1 MNSKH
6 CPHCHCST
14 MVVKKGNTSSGRQR
28 YKCKKCNKSWTAK
41 PHPQILAKK
50 IWHDLMWHNQ
60 NLDELS
66 EKYGLCRRTIRK
78 KLDLYNPPEITPST
92 KDKDTIVIAMDVT
105 FFKRTGGVLTVINVH
120 NGKTLY
126 QAETGDYET
135 VWDYEKAI
143 QTLHKY
149 EVCPKAAVVDGK
161 KGVIEMLEGY
171 GILVQMCQFHQ
182 QKIVRKYIRKDPIL
196 AENRSI
202 KELTDALTHVHRK
215 TFESMVYVWRAVN
228 FSWLNERTYFKDRGD
243 NKNWEYTHK
252 ESRSA
257 INSLFRNLPYL
268 FTFED
273 YPELN
278 IPNTNNMIEGI
289 HSELKRRLANHRGL
303 KKDQK
308 IKFIRIFLSE
318 RTEV

>member
-6 CPHCHCST
+6 CPHCHSNT
-14 MVVKKGNTSSGRQR
+14 KTVRIGRTSSGRQR
-28 YKCKKCNKSWTAK
+28 YKCKNCSLTWTSK
-41 PHPQILAKK
+41 PHPQVLAKR
-50 IWHDLMWHNQ
+50 IWHDLVFHNL
-60 NLDELS
+60 NMEELS
-66 EKYGLCRRTIRK
+66 EKYGLCERTIRN
-78 KLDLYNPPEITPST
+78 KLDLYDPPLILPSEN
-92 KDKDTIVIAMDVT
+92 DKDVSVIAMDVT
-105 FFKRTGGVLTVINVH
+105 FFKRTGGVLTVIDAH
-120 NGKTLY
+120 NGKALY
-126 QAETGDYET
+126 EAETGGYET

-143 QTLHKY
+143 QTLLAYGIH
-149 EVCPKAAVVDGK
+149 PKAAVVDGK

-182 QKIVRKYIRKDPIL
+182 KKIVRKYIRKDPIL

-202 KELTDALTHVHRK
+202 KDLTNALTHVHRK
-215 TFESMVYVWRAVN
+215 TFESMVYVWRATN
-228 FSWLNERTYFKDRGD
+228 YDWLQERTYLENGK
-243 NKNWEYTHK
+243 WTYTHK

-278 IPNTNNMIEGI
+278 IPNTNNKIEGI

-308 IKFIRIFLSE
+308 IKFIRIFLSG
-318 RTEV
+318 RTGV